1 MNPSMKENASAL
13 VLGIKLLDSLVIAV
27 SGMLC
32 FFFLEPIKH
41 FPSYHGYMPEN
52 YLTLI
57 VLGFIFSA
65 WWFPKFN
72 VYQSWRE
79 ASLSVE
85 IRALLF
91 SWSCSLVGLLAF
103 IFFTKTA
110 TEFSRHWFILWYI
123 STFFALVI
131 IRLALRWSLHKM
143 RSKGYNLRY
152 IVLVGSGDLS
162 KEVTDKIQSSP
173 WMGLK
178 IQGYFFDIP
187 TTNEMSLPCLGE
199 VKDIIAY
206 VKENNIDQVWITLP
220 LKEIEQIETLCNQ
233 LHSVLVEVKLV
244 PNIASLRLLNHATT
258 DINGMTIINL
268 SRPHLSSTDRLIKW
282 LEDKVL
288 ALLILVFI
296 SPLLLIITCAIK
308 LTSPGPVFYRQERVG
323 SNGNTFQMLKFRS
336 MPVNADKDSVW
347 GNAKTKQK
355 TKVGQ
360 FLRKT
365 SFDELPQFINVLTG
379 DMSIVGPRPE
389 RTVFVDQFKHEIDSY
404 MQKHIVQAGITGW
417 AQVNGW
423 RGDTCLKTRLEYD
436 LFYIENWSLWFDLK
450 IIWMTLYKGLNNGQ

>member
-1 MNPSMKENASAL
+1 MKENASAL

-244 PNIASLRLLNHATT
+244 PNIASLRLLNHSTT

>member
-1 MNPSMKENASAL
+1 MTPSMKENASAL
-13 VLGIKLLDSLVIAV
+13 VLCIKLVDSLIIVA
-27 SGMLC
+27 SGMIC
-32 FFFLEPIKH
+32 FFALEPIKH
-41 FPSYHGYMPEN
+41 FPAYDSYMPEN

-79 ASLSVE
+79 ASIAVE

-91 SWSCSLVGLLAF
+91 SWSCSLLGLLAF

-123 STFFALVI
+123 STFITLVAM
-131 IRLALRWSLHKM
+131 RLTLRSVLHKM

-162 KEVTDKIQSSP
+162 KEVTKKIQSAP

-178 IQGYFFDIP
+178 ISGYFFDIAMR
-187 TTNEMSLPCLGE
+187 NEMHLPCLGE
-199 VKDIIAY
+199 IKDLIPY
-206 VKENNIDQVWITLP
+206 VKENKIDQVWITLP
-220 LKEIEQIETLCNQ
+220 LKEIEQIENLCSQ

-244 PNIASLRLLNHATT
+244 PNIASLRLLNHSTA
-258 DINGMTIINL
+258 DINGMTILNL
-268 SRPHLSSTDRLIKW
+268 SRPYMSSANRLIKW

-288 ALLILVFI
+288 ASLILIII
-296 SPLLLIITCAIK
+296 SPLLLIIATAIK
-308 LTSPGPVFYRQERVG
+308 LTSPGPIFYKQERVG
-323 SNGNTFQMLKFRS
+323 SNGKVFQMLKFRS
-336 MPVNADKDSVW
+336 MPVNIDKDNIW
-347 GNAKTKQK
+347 GNAKSKQK
-355 TKVGQ
+355 TKIGQ

-365 SFDELPQFINVLTG
+365 SFDELPQFINVLKG

-389 RTVFVDQFKHEIDSY
+389 RTIFVDQFKHEIDSY

-423 RGDTCLKTRLEYD
+423 RGDTCLRTRLEYD

-450 IIWMTLYKGLNNGQ
+450 IIWMTLYKGFNNGQ

>member
-1 MNPSMKENASAL
+1 MTPSMKENASIL
-13 VLGIKLLDSLVIAV
+13 VLCIKLIDSLVIVA

-32 FFFLEPIKH
+32 FFSLESIKH
-41 FPSYHGYMPEN
+41 FPSYNGYMPEN

-85 IRALLF
+85 MRALLF
-91 SWSCSLVGLLAF
+91 SWSCSLLGLLAF

-110 TEFSRHWFILWYI
+110 TDFSRHWFILWYI
-123 STFFALVI
+123 SAFFALVI

-162 KEVTDKIQSSP
+162 KEVINKIQSSP

-178 IQGYFFDIP
+178 IQGYFFDI
-187 TTNEMSLPCLGE
+187 TITDGISLPCLGE
-199 VKDIIAY
+199 VKDIISY
-206 VKENNIDQVWITLP
+206 VKENSIDQVWITLP

-244 PNIASLRLLNHATT
+244 PNIASLRLLKHATT
-258 DINGMTIINL
+258 EINGMTIINL

-288 ALLILVFI
+288 ALLILVII
-296 SPLLLIITCAIK
+296 SPLLLIIAIAIK
-308 LTSPGPVFYRQERVG
+308 LTSPGPIFYRQERVG
-323 SNGNTFQMLKFRS
+323 SNGKAFQMLKFRS

-347 GNAKTKQK
+347 GNAKAKQK
-355 TKVGQ
+355 TNIGQ

-389 RTVFVDQFKHEIDSY
+389 RTVFVDQFKYEIDSY

-436 LFYIENWSLWFDLK
+436 LYYIENWSLWFDLK

>member
-1 MNPSMKENASAL
+1 MKENASAL